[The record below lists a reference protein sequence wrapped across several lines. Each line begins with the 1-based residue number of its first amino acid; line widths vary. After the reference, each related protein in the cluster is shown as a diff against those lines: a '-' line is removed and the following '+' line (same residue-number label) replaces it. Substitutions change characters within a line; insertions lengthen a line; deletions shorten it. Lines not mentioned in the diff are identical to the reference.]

1 MQRWKPSRSG
11 SALIATH
18 FGAPMADMVT
28 ALTHPAAATEIVS
41 MAGSEVQR
49 FKIF

>member
-1 MQRWKPSRSG
+1 MEAEQERQRAYRH
-11 SALIATH
+11 H

-41 MAGSEVQR
+41 MADCNVDR
-49 FKIF
+49 VPACC